1 MNVHHPG
8 AEQPVVLPD
17 TGGAR
22 LTTTMGRAIRR
33 RCPYCGGGGIFKGW
47 FTLKERCPHC
57 DTLFEYEEGFFLGSY
72 VFNIGFTEIVA
83 VAAVV
88 WLIVVSGLS
97 VLEMQIY
104 GAALVI
110 ALPILFYP
118 FALLMWIAFDASVHD
133 PEDFSKRPRQ

>member
-1 MNVHHPG
+1 
-8 AEQPVVLPD
+8 
-17 TGGAR
+17 
-22 LTTTMGRAIRR
+22 MGRAIRR
-33 RCPYCGGGGIFKGW
+33 KCPYCGGGDIFKNY

-72 VFNIGFTEIVA
+72 VFNIGFTEIIA
-83 VAAVV
+83 VATVV

-110 ALPILFYP
+110 ALPVLFYP
-118 FALLMWIAFDASVHD
+118 FALLMWIAFDTSVHD
-133 PEDFSKRPRQ
+133 PGDFSMRPRQ